1 MQYLK
6 LKDKVKPSVP
16 PLEAGPYMAVCTAVI
31 DIGQHYSEKS
41 KTVKNQ
47 LLFLFDVP
55 SETIEID
62 GVRKLRQFPRRVA
75 YTTSTRGV
83 LNPML
88 CSWLSTRFTED
99 QLREYELFN
108 LVGKGCQI
116 QLSITEDGKYN
127 NIENVIALPKGVPT
141 PVSSNPCL
149 TYDIDEHGFSG
160 EHWDALPDWIRNII
174 EKSEQYQLE
183 PPDKALDMPNDAPND
198 APQADLP
205 DDETGCPI

>member
-31 DIGQHYSEKS
+31 DIGQQYSEKS
-41 KTVKNQ
+41 KAVQNK

-62 GVRKLRQFPRRVA
+62 GVHKPRQFSRRVT

-88 CSWLSTRFTED
+88 CSWLSTRFTEE
-99 QLREYELFN
+99 QLREYELFD

-116 QLSITEDGKYN
+116 QLSISEDGKYN

-141 PVSSNPCL
+141 PVSSNPHFA
-149 TYDIDEHGFSG
+149 YDIDAHGFSG
-160 EHWDALPDWIRNII
+160 AEWDALPEWVRSII

-183 PPDKALDMPNDAPND
+183 PPDQALDMPNDE
-198 APQADLP
+198 APQTDTL